1 MGSEKIMT
9 TAKNNMCCCR
19 MMCDCMAFISYAL
32 NTWFVRYIVLFII

>member
-19 MMCDCMAFISYAL
+19 MMRDCMAFISYAL
-32 NTWFVRYIVLFII
+32 NT